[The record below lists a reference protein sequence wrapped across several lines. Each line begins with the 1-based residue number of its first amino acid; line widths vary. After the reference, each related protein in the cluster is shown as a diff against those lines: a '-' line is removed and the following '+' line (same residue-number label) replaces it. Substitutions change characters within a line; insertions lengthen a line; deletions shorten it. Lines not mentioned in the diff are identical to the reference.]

1 MHLARSVGGL
11 REKQDSTPCL
21 SSDQRELSFTEVA
34 KNAKHVGAQTGGLTY
49 KLSFFEKTRSLSR
62 ESKFRLYYTSS
73 ASGGFRGLKSMRQAV
88 SGGFRLDLVNLLRGV
103 IEPIGSHW
111 LIHMFLVSSKPIPKP
126 FQGD

>member
-62 ESKFRLYYTSS
+62 ESKFRLYSTSS
-73 ASGGFRGLKSMRQAV
+73 AA
-88 SGGFRLDLVNLLRGV
+88 GGFRLDLVNLLLGV